1 MMAPRQG
8 ISAVSLFDEL
18 EGKDDKDYYSF
29 AAEILSQS
37 IQVQVGI
44 S

>member
-1 MMAPRQG
+1 MMAPGQG
-8 ISAVSLFDEL
+8 ISAMSVFDEL
-18 EGKDDKDYYSF
+18 EGKHDKDYYSF

-37 IQVQVGI
+37 IQIQVGI